1 MRDCQLY
8 PHNTVENKVDFLNR
22 LVFKSESSF
31 IDFLKQKCPSH
42 FFIGNLNLS
51 LPVFRVINMD
61 IKFIQGY
68 PHRTRIQRRLFRNNT
83 VCFLKL
89 MILWNYKLVSFFS
102 QIITQPPPQKKR
114 DYISLESD
122 LQSIFN
128 RLIPCGLSCI

>member
-8 PHNTVENKVDFLNR
+8 PQNTVENKVVFLNR

-51 LPVFRVINMD
+51 LPVFRVINMV

-89 MILWNYKLVSFFS
+89 MILCNYKLVSFLAKS
-102 QIITQPPPQKKR
+102 LLSPPPQKR

-122 LQSIFN
+122 L
-128 RLIPCGLSCI
+128 